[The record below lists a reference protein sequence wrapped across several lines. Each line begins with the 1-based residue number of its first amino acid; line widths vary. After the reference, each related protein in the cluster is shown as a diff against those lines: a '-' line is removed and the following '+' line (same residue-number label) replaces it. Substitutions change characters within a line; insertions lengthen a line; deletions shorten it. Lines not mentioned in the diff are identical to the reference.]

1 MPTIT
6 FQMSAMTRAN
16 FVQRSR
22 VLRLLAVVCEEGRD
36 GGGGEAATTSIL
48 ACGDLT
54 TNGGG
59 PDAGV
64 GDFFLNQPPLECV
77 CVHIDKRGPDDTL

>member
-1 MPTIT
+1 M
-6 FQMSAMTRAN
+6 
-16 FVQRSR
+16 
-22 VLRLLAVVCEEGRD
+22 
-36 GGGGEAATTSIL
+36 GGGEAATTSNL

-77 CVHIDKRGPDDTL
+77 CTYRQEGP

>member
-1 MPTIT
+1 M
-6 FQMSAMTRAN
+6 RGGE
-16 FVQRSR
+16 RW
-22 VLRLLAVVCEEGRD
+22 
-36 GGGGEAATTSIL
+36 GGGEAATTSIL